1 MNWSRILTFPAAFL
15 LIAVTVFAH
24 REGDVLD
31 GTGLDLRGPDG
42 TLLNLRIVDQQF
54 RLYAMDETR
63 EVIALPPM
71 FHRVI
76 LATEEIPRSS
86 RTMRIL
92 LLPSGEGDFA
102 TSPRRIPVPFNYWVT
117 LFVGEP
123 NEDGE
128 RDLIPRTRF
137 SQPIADEGGDDEDGE
152 G

>member
-1 MNWSRILTFPAAFL
+1 MNWFRILAFSTAFL
-15 LIAVTVFAH
+15 LMAVTMFAQ
-24 REGDVLD
+24 REGEVLD
-31 GTGLDLRGPDG
+31 GTGLDLLGPDG

-63 EVIALPPM
+63 EIIALPAM

-76 LATEEIPRSS
+76 LATEEIPRTS

-92 LLPSGEGDFA
+92 LLPSEGGDFA

-128 RDLIPRTRF
+128 RDLIPRSRF
-137 SQPIADEGGDDEDGE
+137 SQPIGDGE
-152 G
+152 EEIEDREG